1 MDDVMLKN
9 DLIRVLDRHR
19 GAAQAIQVGDL
30 VLALGLDLTSTHER
44 MVRRWKRELV
54 EEGHLIASSCG
65 RYPGYFVPVRKEEMV
80 EPLRNYKARLK
91 SLAVLIASIE
101 GVAALQGLWGQLQ
114 LELDGNH
121 ANDVA

>member
-1 MDDVMLKN
+1 MDEAILKN
-9 DLIRVLDRHR
+9 DLLRVLERHR
-19 GAAQAIQVGDL
+19 GASQAIQVGDL

-54 EEGHLIASSCG
+54 DEGHLIASSCG
-65 RYPGYFVPVRKEEMV
+65 KCPGYFVPVRKEEMA

-101 GVAALQGLWGQLQ
+101 GAAALQGLWGQLQ
-114 LELDGNH
+114 LELEGT
-121 ANDVA
+121 VRTV